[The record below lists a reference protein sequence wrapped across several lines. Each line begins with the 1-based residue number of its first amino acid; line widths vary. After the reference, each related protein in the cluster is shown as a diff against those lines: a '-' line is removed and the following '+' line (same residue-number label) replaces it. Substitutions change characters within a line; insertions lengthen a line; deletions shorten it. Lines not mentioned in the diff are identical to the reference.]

1 MKRFCLARIATA
13 HGVKGLVK
21 LILYTDDPQALSD
34 YTFFTK
40 ETGESDTVKLTMK
53 NSMGKYWLAAIDGV
67 SDRTEAE
74 KLRGLPLYVDRQ
86 ALPSTDDDEFYMQ
99 DMIGLNAIT
108 ESGETVGNIID
119 VQNFGAGDLM
129 EVKPDTADSFYI
141 PFDDEYVGDV
151 DMDKQSVTVFNYEG
165 FM

>member
-1 MKRFCLARIATA
+1 
-13 HGVKGLVK
+13 
-21 LILYTDDPQALSD
+21 
-34 YTFFTK
+34 
-40 ETGESDTVKLTMK
+40 
-53 NSMGKYWLAAIDGV
+53 
-67 SDRTEAE
+67 
-74 KLRGLPLYVDRQ
+74 
-86 ALPSTDDDEFYMQ
+86 MQ